1 MGVFKVPIEVGDP
14 AAETF
19 ETIEAMVDTGATN
32 TMLPAD
38 LLRKL
43 GVTPYKKS
51 IFELGDGRQ
60 VEFELGRTWV
70 KVDGQQEFTQVIF
83 GTDESEPLL
92 GAITLEE
99 MALAVDPVSRR
110 LVPVHKYLL

>member
-14 AAETF
+14 AARTF
-19 ETIEAMVDTGATN
+19 ETVEAMVDTGATN

-51 IFELGDGRQ
+51 VFELGDGRE

-83 GTDESEPLL
+83 GADESEPLL

-99 MALAVDPVSRR
+99 MALAVDPVGRR